1 VQVDTRTNTLIIK
14 DIPTVI
20 HEATALVRALD
31 TQTPQVM
38 IESKIVEAS
47 LDFTRALGS
56 VWAAQW
62 NSNGTHGGAGDLR
75 FVDGDNSTVTSP
87 FGGSPV
93 NNFISGNPIESPS
106 GALSLGLLG
115 LDDHLLLDLQI
126 QAMEDSGK
134 AKVISSPRVVTMD
147 NKEASI
153 KQGVAIAFESSD
165 GDSVTTQFVD
175 AVLELKVTPHITANK
190 SIVMKIKVSR
200 NAPTLNTL
208 GEAIGIAKNETSTQT
223 IVRDGETMVL
233 GGIFV
238 VDNGRRRSKVP
249 FLADIPLIGAA
260 FRSVTINDE
269 RRELLI
275 FVTPSVVR
283 AEQTAAL

>member
-1 VQVDTRTNTLIIK
+1 
-14 DIPTVI
+14 
-20 HEATALVRALD
+20 
-31 TQTPQVM
+31 M
-38 IESKIVEAS
+38 C
-47 LDFTRALGS
+47 ALGS

-62 NSNGTHGGAGDLR
+62 SSNGTRGGAEDLR
-75 FVDGDNSTVTSP
+75 FVDSGNSTVTSP
-87 FGGSPV
+87 FGGSPA
-93 NNFISGNPIESPS
+93 NNFISGNGVQAPT
-106 GALSLGLLG
+106 GTLTLGLLG
-115 LDDHLLLDLQI
+115 LDDHLLLDIQI
-126 QAMEDSGK
+126 QAQEETGK

-147 NKEASI
+147 NKEAVI
-153 KQGVAIAFESSD
+153 KQGVAIAFTSSD
-165 GDSVTTQFVD
+165 GDAVSTQFVD

-200 NAPTLNTL
+200 NAPQLNTA
-208 GEAIGIAKNETSTQT
+208 GDAVGIAKNETTTQT

-238 VDNGRRRSKVP
+238 VDNGRVRTKVP

-260 FRSVTINDE
+260 FRSLTINDA

-283 AEQTAAL
+283 TEQAASL